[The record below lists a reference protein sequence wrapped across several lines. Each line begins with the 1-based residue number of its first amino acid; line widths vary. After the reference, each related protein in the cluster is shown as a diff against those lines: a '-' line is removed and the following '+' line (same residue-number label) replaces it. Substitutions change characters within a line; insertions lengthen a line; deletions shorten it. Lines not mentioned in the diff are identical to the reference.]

1 MSSGKKSSMLVGTLA
16 SAAETWFRFSE
27 ACRFEGLLMLLM
39 ETRGRSLGDAWSSMG
54 LAVAEEEETADLRG
68 GCFDDEGFSDSIFLL
83 TLFK

>member
-54 LAVAEEEETADLRG
+54 LVAEDEEAADLRG
-68 GCFDDEGFSDSIFLL
+68 GCFDAEGFSDSIFLL